1 MIDETMARALLA
13 DCELHAMI
21 GLELTEW
28 GEGAIAFRFAPPPSM
43 RSGEPASVHGGAL
56 ATALDTAATF
66 AIISSA
72 HHDAG
77 TVDLRVD
84 YMRPAVDREFRVEGR
99 TTRLGKSLGWADSQI
114 TTADGRLIA
123 TARGTF
129 VR

>member
-1 MIDETMARALLA
+1 MIDEAMARALLSE
-13 DCELHAMI
+13 CELHAMI

-28 GEGAIAFRFAPPPSM
+28 GEGAIAFRFLPPPSM
-43 RSGEPASVHGGAL
+43 RSGQHASVHGGAL

-72 HHDAG
+72 QNDAG
-77 TVDLRVD
+77 TVDLRID
-84 YMRPAVDREFRVEGR
+84 YMRPAVHREFRVEGR
-99 TTRLGKSLGWADSQI
+99 TTRLGRTLGWADSQI
-114 TTADGRLIA
+114 ATADGRLIA